1 MQMTTSKPKSINWIA
16 GALCCVSLCI
26 AGLACSGGTTTA
38 DNGGMSGTGISQGSI
53 ASFGSIFVNGVEW
66 KTGSAQ
72 IEIDGVMSVE
82 TDLRVGM
89 VVRVHGDL
97 DASGL
102 SGTATSVNYDNDVEG
117 PIEDDPVLV
126 VPGGTEKSFT
136 VLGRTIIAGEFDT
149 IFDEGASFALIARD
163 DVVEVSGFVDNV
175 GNVRA
180 ERIELIGQFP
190 DVDGVELEG
199 VVANL
204 VKNDDGTGLF
214 GIGSVTIDYSQAT
227 IFSGFVEADL
237 IEGDVV
243 EVKGTLIGGG
253 TNRIDAAE
261 IEHAEDDLSGEDA
274 DVLELEG
281 IVSEFVSIAEFD
293 VADFPVDASGATF
306 DPMGTMITDGDRVE
320 IKGSLVAGVVV
331 AERVEF
337 EDESLETVKIR
348 AAISAIDGV
357 ARTATLL
364 GVEVLIDAN
373 TQLED
378 ERDGLSNFGFEHLMV
393 GDWLSLEAISTGSG
407 TARATRIERRNAEA
421 DVVLE
426 GPITALDRM
435 APALSVMDQSI
446 PIDVMTAY
454 FDDLEQSRTAEE
466 FFENPGDVEPDD
478 VVKVTDVGALQ
489 SDALLEADIV
499 EIED

>member
-1 MQMTTSKPKSINWIA
+1 MQMTTNNPKSIKWLA
-16 GALCCVSLCI
+16 GSLCCVSLCI
-26 AGLACSGGTTTA
+26 AGLACSEGTTTA

-66 KTGSAQ
+66 QTGSAR
-72 IEIDGVMSVE
+72 IELDGVMSVE

-102 SGTATSVNYDNDVEG
+102 SGTATSVDYDDDLEG

-136 VLGRTIIAGEFDT
+136 VLGRTIIVDEFDT
-149 IFDEGASFALIARD
+149 IFDEGASFASIARD

-180 ERIELIGQFP
+180 KRIELIGLFP
-190 DVDGVELEG
+190 EVDGVGLEG
-199 VVANL
+199 MVANL
-204 VKNDDGTGLF
+204 VKNADGTGLF
-214 GIGSVTIDYSQAT
+214 DIGSVTIDYSQAT
-227 IFSGFVEADL
+227 IFSGLVEAAL

-243 EVKGTLIGGG
+243 DVNGELIGGG

-261 IEHAEDDLSGEDA
+261 IELEEDDLSGEDA
-274 DVLELEG
+274 DDFELEG
-281 IVSEFVSIAEFD
+281 IVSGFVSMAEFD
-293 VADFPVDASGATF
+293 VAGFPVDASGALL
-306 DPMGTMITDGDRVE
+306 DPIGAMITDGDRVE
-320 IKGSLVAGVVV
+320 IEGSLLAGVVV
-331 AERVEF
+331 AERVEL
-337 EDESLETVKIR
+337 EDESIESVEIR
-348 AAISAIDGV
+348 AAISAIDRV
-357 ARTATLL
+357 ARKVILL
-364 GVEVLIDAN
+364 GVEISIDAR
-373 TQLED
+373 TQIED
-378 ERDGLSNFGFEHLMV
+378 ERDGLSNFGFGDLMV
-393 GDWLSLEAISTGSG
+393 GDWLKLEAISTGAG
-407 TARATRIERRNAEA
+407 TARAKQIERRNAEA
-421 DVVLE
+421 NVVLQ
-426 GPITALDRM
+426 GPITALDRL

-446 PIDVMTAY
+446 PIGVMTVY
-454 FDDLEQSRTAEE
+454 VDDLGQSRTEEE
-466 FFENPGDVEPDD
+466 FFENPGDVESDD